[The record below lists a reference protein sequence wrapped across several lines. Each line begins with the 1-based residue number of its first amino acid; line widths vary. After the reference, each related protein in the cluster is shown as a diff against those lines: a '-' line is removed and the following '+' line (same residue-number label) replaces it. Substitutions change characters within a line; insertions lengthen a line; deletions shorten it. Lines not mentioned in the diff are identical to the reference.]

1 MRRTLSPALLLLAL
15 ASLVLMPVTAS
26 ARGRH
31 GDNDRANVGSD
42 IDVPE
47 GDSVG
52 DIACA
57 FCSVRLHGD
66 ATGDVAVAFG
76 SVIVDPGHTISGD
89 TAIVGGNLILGEGA
103 KVNGD
108 LAILSGRERLSEG
121 ASIQG
126 SRSVIPAPL
135 GTLILLSPLLILGG
149 IIWLIVYFVR
159 RNRYR
164 FPAYPQGQGIY
175 PPRR

>member
-1 MRRTLSPALLLLAL
+1 MRRTLLPALLLLSI
-15 ASLVLMPVTAS
+15 ASFIFAPATAS
-26 ARGRH
+26 AKGRH
-31 GDNDRANVGSD
+31 GNNDRANVGSD

-47 GDSVG
+47 GESAG

-57 FCSVRLHGD
+57 FCSVHLHGD

-89 TAIVGGNLILGEGA
+89 TAILGGNLFLGEGA
-103 KVNGD
+103 RVNGD
-108 LAILSGRERLSEG
+108 LAILAGSERLSDG
-121 ASIQG
+121 AVIHG
-126 SRSVIPAPL
+126 SRSVVPQPL
-135 GTLILLSPLLILGG
+135 GTIILLSPLLILAGV
-149 IIWLIVYFVR
+149 IWLIVYLVR

-164 FPAYPQGQGIY
+164 FPVYPQGQGIY